1 MKNISFY
8 KPDGYIFGL
17 LTGDE
22 SVITATIE
30 NTHDLWI
37 DGAWD
42 SKTHYV
48 SNGQAVARPANT
60 ATLDGLTLL
69 NLPVPCKIVINS
81 TVYDC
86 TEPTAD
92 LEFDYPGVYNVTVEA
107 FPYLNAEFEIET

>member
-1 MKNISFY
+1 MDIS
-8 KPDGYIFGL
+8 IFEPNGVII
-17 LTGDE
+17 GI
-22 SVITATIE
+22 ITADPVNIE
-30 NTHDLWI
+30 INKQSHDLWI

-48 SNGQAVARPANT
+48 SNGQAVARLANT
-60 ATLDGLTLL
+60 ATIDGLTLL

-92 LEFDYPGVYNVTVEA
+92 LEFDYPGVYKVTVEA